1 MTTGGAFCT
10 GGSVAHGD
18 LEGPGGAG
26 GLGTN
31 DAFSA
36 EPDFK
41 IRPFP
46 DARLADLTDG
56 EAVREGPGDL
66 DFPLASCSFAAADA
80 AGVGSVT

>member
-1 MTTGGAFCT
+1 MSTGGVFCT

-26 GLGTN
+26 GLATN
-31 DAFSA
+31 DVLSA
-36 EPDFK
+36 DPDFNM
-41 IRPFP
+41 RPFP
-46 DARLADLTDG
+46 DARLVDLADG

-66 DFPLASCSFAAADA
+66 DFSLDSCSFADEDA

>member
-18 LEGPGGAG
+18 LEGPGGAE
-26 GLGTN
+26 GLGTK

-46 DARLADLTDG
+46 DARFADFTDG
-56 EAVREGPGDL
+56 EAVREGPGDF